1 MKHLSLFAAD
11 LTLFDEG
18 AGGAAGAAPGAA
30 APSGDDNSAGS
41 QAQPVVSQ
49 RAKKKGKSDFSNVV
63 YGKPPEGSD
72 ATGTTEAT
80 PKQGEAP
87 KDGEGQKTEIS
98 PEEKAKQ
105 FRELINGEY
114 KDLFAQETQRIID
127 RRFRDFKTLQET
139 LDKYKTIS
147 DTLAAK
153 YGIEDGD
160 PDKLMEAI
168 EKDNALWESAAED
181 AGMPVD
187 KYREYQAM
195 LRENRRNAELL
206 RRIQQ
211 QQAVSNQLR
220 VWNEQ
225 AEGMKEKYPDFD
237 LVTESQNPEF
247 LAALKAGMSI
257 EKAYRAVHFEELLQK
272 EKSAAAKTTEKAVVE
287 NIKAKGARP
296 AENGTSS
303 QGGIVFKTDPSK
315 FTKAD
320 RAEIARRVA
329 RGEKV
334 IL

>member
-1 MKHLSLFAAD
+1 MKKLLNIPDVD
-11 LTLFDEG
+11 LTLFDGGAAAGG
-18 AGGAAGAAPGAA
+18 AGSGTAAGAA
-30 APSGDDNSAGS
+30 APTGQSNTAGT
-41 QAQPVVSQ
+41 QAQPESSQ
-49 RAKKKGKSDFSNVV
+49 RAKKGKNEFSNVV
-63 YGKPPEGSD
+63 YGKAPTGEEADGNKAPDAEGTD
-72 ATGTTEAT
+72 G
-80 PKQGEAP
+80 
-87 KDGEGQKTEIS
+87 KD
-98 PEEKAKQ
+98 EKAKPEDKSAK

-114 KDLFAQETQRIID
+114 KDVYTAETQKIID
-127 RRFRDFKTLQET
+127 RRFRDYKTLQET
-139 LDKYKTIS
+139 LDKYKAIS

-206 RRIQQ
+206 RRVQQ
-211 QQAVSNQLR
+211 QQAVSNQMR

-257 EKAYRAVHFEELLQK
+257 EKAYRAVHYEELMQK
-272 EKSAAAKTTEKAVVE
+272 EIAAASKSTEKAVVD
-287 NIKAKGARP
+287 NIRAKGTRP
-296 AENGTSS
+296 AENGVSS
-303 QGGIVFKTDPSK
+303 QSGIVFKSDPSK
-315 FTKAD
+315 LTKKD

-329 RGEKV
+329 QGEK
-334 IL
+334 ISF